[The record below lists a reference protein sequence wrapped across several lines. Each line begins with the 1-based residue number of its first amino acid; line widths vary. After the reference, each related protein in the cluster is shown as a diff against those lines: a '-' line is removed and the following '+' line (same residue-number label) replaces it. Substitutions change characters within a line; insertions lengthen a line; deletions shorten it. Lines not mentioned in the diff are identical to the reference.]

1 MKGNFLALFG
11 HVAIDVTLNVDFLP
25 TKGSVA
31 VNSLKENFGG
41 TAGNFALI
49 GARLGLPFHLFS
61 AVSDRSHSNYIKFL
75 KEIGADISH
84 LYVDNQDMGPIGYA
98 ASNGTDQIY
107 YFYQGPMGKPLESRI
122 SLDPSGYQW
131 VHFGTGLPDDYLS
144 ISKKC
149 DGSRIVFDPGQE
161 INYRYDKDNLE
172 RMLEIAHL
180 SIMNEAEVARAEEI
194 LGVGQGELPDYCSD
208 LIVTRG
214 KNGSS
219 YFKDGN
225 RKDFSARMVSN
236 PYDTIGA
243 GDAFRAGM
251 YYAIWRNMPM
261 DKAIELG
268 SAVSAEAI
276 KRPFKEFCMSG
287 DQMFKQISQ

>member
-11 HVAIDVTLNVDFLP
+11 HVAIDVTMNVDFLP

-31 VNSLKENFGG
+31 VNSLRENFGG
-41 TAGNFALI
+41 TAGNFAMI

-61 AVSDRSHSNYIKFL
+61 AVSERSHLNYIKFL

-84 LYVDNQDMGPIGYA
+84 LHVDSEDLGPIGYA
-98 ASNGTDQIY
+98 ASNGADQIY
-107 YFYQGPMGKPLESRI
+107 YFYQGPMSKPLESRI

-131 VHFGTGLPDDYLS
+131 IHFGTGMPDDYLS
-144 ISKKC
+144 ISRKC
-149 DGSRIVFDPGQE
+149 EGSRIVFDPGQE

-172 RMLEIAHL
+172 KMLKIAHL
-180 SIMNEAEVARAEEI
+180 TIMNESESTRAEEI
-194 LGVGQGELPDYCSD
+194 LGLGKGELRDYCRE
-208 LIVTRG
+208 LIITRG
-214 KNGSS
+214 ANGSS
-219 YFKDGN
+219 YFKGGE
-225 RKDFSARMVSN
+225 RKDFSAKKVNN

-251 YYAIWRNMPM
+251 YYAFWRNLTM

-268 SAVSAEAI
+268 AAVSAEAI
-276 KRPFKEFCMSG
+276 RKPFKEFCMSG
-287 DQMFKQISQ
+287 EQMLKQISQ